1 MILIIKMG
9 MGSNFQINNFQYVN
23 NNMNQFNNFNG
34 FNNPL
39 LNQYNQNNPMLN
51 QMKTCYQG
59 NQMANNMGNCNQN
72 NQMFNKTFNY
82 NQGNPT
88 MNQMGN
94 YNQNNP
100 IMIQINNY
108 NQSNQIFN
116 QMNNYNQGNQMFN
129 QMNNYNQGNQMINQM
144 NQMMNQMNQMMNQM
158 NQNMNQM
165 NQNMN
170 QMNQNMNQMNQNK
183 NQKNEINQVK
193 RKKEKKTSQ
202 NLNNLNENQMELL
215 NSIIKFYKENNN
227 DYMDFD
233 NPNQIENMI
242 YFLSLKYDKLDISD
256 KIEDPLYY
264 IEEPKKLIKFINSDY
279 KQYKVNIPLSITK
292 YDLYSIA
299 QKYKCF
305 KNNKNHLSGNHSN
318 ILLINNNLIL
328 NRDETSIDCINNNDI
343 IIIIEPRNFPD
354 DSFYNSLQERTEDKG
369 CIQFE
374 FSSGKS
380 EIYRIFPY
388 NVKICEIYKSI
399 ILELGLDTNT
409 YKLMYSEG
417 PLRINDQQ
425 EGTFLIGFTITI
437 FEYNIFT
444 KKFIIGKIVIA
455 HFKGIGSEAI
465 GLLNS
470 INDLKQLILNYLGEK
485 KIKKLKI
492 ENNVIEEGDNR
503 SLFSLGIKNDFTC
516 FIEKE

>member
-1 MILIIKMG
+1 
-9 MGSNFQINNFQYVN
+9 
-23 NNMNQFNNFNG
+23 
-34 FNNPL
+34 
-39 LNQYNQNNPMLN
+39 
-51 QMKTCYQG
+51 
-59 NQMANNMGNCNQN
+59 
-72 NQMFNKTFNY
+72 
-82 NQGNPT
+82 
-88 MNQMGN
+88 
-94 YNQNNP
+94 
-100 IMIQINNY
+100 
-108 NQSNQIFN
+108 
-116 QMNNYNQGNQMFN
+116 
-129 QMNNYNQGNQMINQM
+129 
-144 NQMMNQMNQMMNQM
+144 
-158 NQNMNQM
+158 
-165 NQNMN
+165 
-170 QMNQNMNQMNQNK
+170 
-183 NQKNEINQVK
+183 
-193 RKKEKKTSQ
+193 
-202 NLNNLNENQMELL
+202 
-215 NSIIKFYKENNN
+215 
-227 DYMDFD
+227 MDFD
-233 NPNQIENMI
+233 NPNQIKNMI
-242 YFLSLKYDKLDISD
+242 YFLSLNYNKLDISD
-256 KIEDPLYY
+256 NIEEPLYY
-264 IEEPKKLIKFINSDY
+264 IEEPKKIIKFINSDY
-279 KQYKVNIPLSITK
+279 KQYKINIPLSITK

-318 ILLINNNLIL
+318 ILLIDNNLIL

-409 YKLMYSEG
+409 YKLMYSGG

-455 HFKGIGSEAI
+455 HFKGIGEEAI

-492 ENNVIEEGDNR
+492 ENNAIEEGDNR

-516 FIEKE
+516 YIEKE

>member
-1 MILIIKMG
+1 MDQPI
-9 MGSNFQINNFQYVN
+9 NFRMNNFQNAN
-23 NNMNQFNNFNG
+23 NNMNQINNSNNFN
-34 FNNPL
+34 NLMLNQYYQNNPMMNQMTNNNQDNPL
-39 LNQYNQNNPMLN
+39 LNQMNIILNQMNIMLNQMNSYEQNNPMINIDINL
-51 QMKTCYQG
+51 
-59 NQMANNMGNCNQN
+59 
-72 NQMFNKTFNY
+72 
-82 NQGNPT
+82 
-88 MNQMGN
+88 MNQKM
-94 YNQNNP
+94 
-100 IMIQINNY
+100 
-108 NQSNQIFN
+108 
-116 QMNNYNQGNQMFN
+116 
-129 QMNNYNQGNQMINQM
+129 
-144 NQMMNQMNQMMNQM
+144 
-158 NQNMNQM
+158 
-165 NQNMN
+165 
-170 QMNQNMNQMNQNK
+170 
-183 NQKNEINQVK
+183 NEINEKMNEINEKMKTINEKIQEE
-193 RKKEKKTSQ
+193 RKKETIQ
-202 NLNNLNENQMELL
+202 NINLNNLNENQMELL

-233 NPNQIENMI
+233 NPNQIKNMI
-242 YFLSLKYDKLDISD
+242 FFLSLKYDKLDILD

-305 KNNKNHLSGNHSN
+305 KNNKNHLSGKHSN

-328 NRDETSIDCINNNDI
+328 NWDETPIDCINNNDI

-409 YKLMYSEG
+409 YKLMYSGG

-485 KIKKLKI
+485 KIKKFKI